1 MQNSHIFQLLKT
13 LSRKEINKLPEFINS
28 PLCSISDVRGNH
40 KTISRQ
46 KINLLYDYLKKYY
59 PDFSNRNL
67 NKEAVFAGV
76 FPDEKY
82 NDKKLRNIKHELS
95 KVVEFYIS
103 HLCLIHDPFQAK
115 MYLLKRVN
123 TFGNDKLVDNT
134 LHSCE
139 SLLEQKDIRDEEY
152 YYQKYLITNKENFT

>member
-82 NDKKLRNIKHELS
+82 NDKKLRNIKH
-95 KVVEFYIS
+95 
-103 HLCLIHDPFQAK
+103 
-115 MYLLKRVN
+115 
-123 TFGNDKLVDNT
+123 
-134 LHSCE
+134 
-139 SLLEQKDIRDEEY
+139 
-152 YYQKYLITNKENFT
+152 